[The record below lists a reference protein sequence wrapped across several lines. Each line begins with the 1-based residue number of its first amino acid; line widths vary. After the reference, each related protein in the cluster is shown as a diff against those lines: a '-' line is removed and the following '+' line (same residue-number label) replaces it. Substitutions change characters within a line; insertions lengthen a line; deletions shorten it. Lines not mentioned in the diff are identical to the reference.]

1 MIEGVKLAAPL
12 IRLLLAQAAGGLTAM
27 ALLFAAIAWL
37 GIAGDLFILG
47 AIAGVVAAWVGDRYL
62 RLPRWWIPPQM
73 AMLPAAF
80 LVSSFEL
87 PSWIYLAG
95 FLIVLAVYWNAARW
109 QVPLYLTNAA
119 TRTALASLA
128 PPNARVIDL
137 GHGFGGMVLA
147 LARARRDLR
156 VEGLESAPIPFAL
169 SRLRSFLT
177 PPPNARLIY
186 GNFWRRSLE
195 PYDVVY
201 AFLSPVPMQALYA
214 KARAE
219 MRPGTLLVSNSFPVP
234 ARAAEDVKILEDRRG
249 TRLFIYRM

>member
-1 MIEGVKLAAPL
+1 MIGGVKVATPL
-12 IRLLLAQAAGGLTAM
+12 MRVLLAQAAGVLAAM
-27 ALLFAAIAWL
+27 ALAFVTITWL
-37 GIAGDLFILG
+37 GVAGDLFILG
-47 AIAGVVAAWVGDRYL
+47 AVAGAVAAWVGDRYL

-80 LVSSFEL
+80 LVSSLEL
-87 PSWIYLAG
+87 PAWIYLAG
-95 FLIVLAVYWNAARW
+95 FAVVLAVYWNAARW

-128 PPNARVIDL
+128 PPNSRVVDL
-137 GHGFGGMVLA
+137 GHGFGGTVLA
-147 LARARRDLR
+147 VARARPDLR

-169 SRLRSFLT
+169 SQLRSLLA

-195 PYDVVY
+195 PYDLVY
-201 AFLSPVPMQALYA
+201 AFLSPVPMSALYA

-234 ARAAEDVKILEDRRG
+234 ARAAEDVKILDDRRG
-249 TRLFIYRM
+249 TRLFLYRM